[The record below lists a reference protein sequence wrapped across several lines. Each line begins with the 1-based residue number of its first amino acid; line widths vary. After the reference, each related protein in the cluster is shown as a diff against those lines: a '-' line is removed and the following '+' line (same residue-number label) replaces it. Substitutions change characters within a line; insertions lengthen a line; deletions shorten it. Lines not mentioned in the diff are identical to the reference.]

1 MKILFIKPKLSSNT
15 LGGMDYSICE
25 PLEFETLAAGLTGHD
40 LRILDLRFDPDL
52 KGEIERFKPDI
63 AGTTSMSVNVYAARD
78 ILKQVKSYDPAITT
92 VVGGYH
98 ATVAPED
105 FAEPYVDAIVIG
117 QGVDTLRDIVRALT
131 TGQNLESVPG
141 IAIPSGIGTVKRTA
155 KRNKVFNLDSQP
167 IPVRTF
173 NPHHRK
179 HYFCEYWQPCAIM
192 RASIGCH
199 ARCSFCA
206 LWDLT
211 GGAYLT
217 HTVNR
222 VVDEIQSIPEKYVF
236 FNDDNFIPK
245 GHEKRVLEIRN
256 EILRRGI
263 KKEYYFSTRSDM
275 VTARPDIIEKWVD
288 AGLRR
293 VFFGL
298 EANDNNR
305 LKSYNKGTS
314 EDINLRAI
322 KICHDNGIAITGCFI
337 VDPNFTKDDFLR
349 LSDYAARINLNIVAY
364 LVLTPHPGTILHA
377 LRRHEIIH
385 PDYELWDHMHSVFKT
400 NLPEKEFYREYAK
413 LWMRSYTP
421 MTWDGAK
428 RAGRMIK
435 LSSAVQKLHLMRTVV
450 SIFPKIALGAVGHGT
465 NAAIN
470 WMNWALGRKAHL
482 PALTRRHPLLPS
494 FGPEALA
501 PLSEKNM
508 NTEYFDDEKKRL
520 IANARDLDK
529 KIKLSTSF

>member
-25 PLEFETLAAGLTGHD
+25 PLEFETLAAGLLDHD
-40 LRILDLRFDPDL
+40 IRILDLRFDPDL
-52 KGEIERFKPDI
+52 KGQIERFKPDI
-63 AGTTSMSVNVYAARD
+63 VGTTSMSVNVYAARN
-78 ILKQVKSYDPAITT
+78 ILRKVKSIDPAITT
-92 VVGGYH
+92 IVGGYH

-105 FAEPYVDAIVIG
+105 FAEPYIDAIVIG
-117 QGVDTLRDIVRALT
+117 QGVDTLRDAVRALEADR
-131 TGQNLESVPG
+131 GLESVPG
-141 IAIPSGIGTVKRTA
+141 LAIPAGSGVVKRTA
-155 KRNKVFNLDSQP
+155 KRGKVFDLDSQP

-179 HYFCEYWQPCAIM
+179 YYFCEYWQPCAIM

-211 GGAYLT
+211 DGKYLT

-236 FNDDNFIPK
+236 FNDDNFMPR
-245 GHEKRVLEIRN
+245 GHEKRVLEIRD

-263 KKEYYFSTRSDM
+263 DKEYYFSTRTDM
-275 VTARPDIIEKWVD
+275 VLARPDIIEKWVD

-298 EANDNNR
+298 EANDNDR
-305 LKSYNKGTS
+305 LKSLNKGLS
-314 EDINLRAI
+314 EDINLKAI
-322 KICHDNGIAITGCFI
+322 KICHANGIAITGCFI
-337 VDPNFTKDDFLR
+337 VDPSFTREDFLR
-349 LSDYAARINLNIVAY
+349 LTEYAARINLNIVAF

-377 LRRHEIIH
+377 VRRHEIIH
-385 PDYELWDHMHSVFKT
+385 PNYELWDHMHSVFRT

-428 RAGRMIK
+428 RAGRMLR
-435 LSSAVQKLHLMRTVV
+435 LSSAAQKLHLCRTVV
-450 SIFPKIALGAVGHGT
+450 SIFPKIALGAAGHGA
-465 NAAIN
+465 NAAAN
-470 WMNWALGRKAHL
+470 WMNWALGRKFERVA
-482 PALTRRHPLLPS
+482 RGRSHPLLPS
-494 FGPEALA
+494 LRPESLAL
-501 PLSEKNM
+501 LTEENM

-520 IANARDLDK
+520 ISNAREMDK
-529 KIKLSTSF
+529 NVKPAAAF